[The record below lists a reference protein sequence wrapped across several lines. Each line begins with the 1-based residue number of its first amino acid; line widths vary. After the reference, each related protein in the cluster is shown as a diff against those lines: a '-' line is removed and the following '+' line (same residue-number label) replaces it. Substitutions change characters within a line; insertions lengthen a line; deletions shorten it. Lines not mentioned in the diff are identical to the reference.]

1 MAVSVPHVLGGTYI
15 VEAVFSYP
23 GLGTLSYE
31 SARYKDYNLLML
43 LCILSGVLVILCS
56 MAAQIINERIDPRV
70 RGQEETSEVTK
81 L

>member
-1 MAVSVPHVLGGTYI
+1 
-15 VEAVFSYP
+15 
-23 GLGTLSYE
+23 
-31 SARYKDYNLLML
+31 ML